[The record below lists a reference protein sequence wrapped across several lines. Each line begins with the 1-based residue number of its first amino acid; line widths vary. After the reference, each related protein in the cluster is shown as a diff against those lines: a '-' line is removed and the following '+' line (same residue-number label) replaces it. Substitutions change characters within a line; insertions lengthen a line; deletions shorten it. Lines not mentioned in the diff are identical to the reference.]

1 MKKIDNKGFSYV
13 EMIVV
18 LGIMALMVG
27 MITLSYGMINR
38 NNVNRASET
47 LESMAKQARV
57 NAMTKGTSNGYLT
70 VAKVGNDIYAA
81 VGPQYTTVDDV
92 KKNGEKV
99 CSATGV
105 RVEMWDLTSPG
116 TKKLTGNTNVR
127 FFYIQFEQVSGG
139 IKSSE
144 GYSGSINT
152 DKNMPRFIRC
162 VSKNGGKEAEF
173 KILSHTGKVT
183 HDKW

>member
-1 MKKIDNKGFSYV
+1 MKKVNNKGFSYV

-18 LGIMALMVG
+18 LAILALMGG

-38 NNVNRASET
+38 NNVSRASET
-47 LESMAKQARV
+47 LESMANQARV
-57 NAMTKGTSNGYLT
+57 NALTKGTSNGYLT
-70 VAKVGNDIYAA
+70 IAKVDNYIYAA
-81 VGPQYTTVDDV
+81 VGPQYTTAADI
-92 KKNGEKV
+92 KANGEKV
-99 CSATGV
+99 CSATNV
-105 RVEMWDLTSPG
+105 RVEMWDLTSPS
-116 TKKLTGNTNVR
+116 TKTLTGNTNVR

-144 GYSGSINT
+144 GYTGSVNIT
-152 DKNMPRFIRC
+152 KQARFLRC

-173 KILSHTGKVT
+173 KILGYTGKVT

>member
-1 MKKIDNKGFSYV
+1 MKKINNKGFSYV

-27 MITLSYGMINR
+27 MITFSYGMINR

-70 VAKVGNDIYAA
+70 IAKVDNDIYAA
-81 VGPQYTTVDDV
+81 VGPQYTTVADI

-99 CSATGV
+99 CSSNV

-116 TKKLTGNTNVR
+116 TKTLTGNTGVTY
-127 FFYIQFEQVSGG
+127 FYIQFEQVSGG
-139 IKSSE
+139 IKSSA
-144 GYSGSINT
+144 GYSGTVNT
-152 DKNMPRFIRC
+152 TKSMARFIRC

-173 KILSHTGKVT
+173 KILGNTGKVT